1 MGDGNPHGLPKVVI
15 CTAPTFLDPYV
26 MKTKLM
32 KKFHEELL
40 EPSLGVVTDPV
51 DCVLTLEGAHG
62 LEWNQRWQVGQRE
75 ALHKKERRE
84 EGREE
89 FRASP

>member
-15 CTAPTFLDPYV
+15 CTAPTFSDPYV

-32 KKFHEELL
+32 KKFHGELP
-40 EPSLGVVTDPV
+40 EPSLGVVTDRV
-51 DCVLTLEGAHG
+51 DCVLTLEGGSA
-62 LEWNQRWQVGQRE
+62 WNGTRDGKWARE
-75 ALHKKERRE
+75 RLCIRRRG